1 MEFLIHGDT
10 PQAAELG
17 ATPKVT
23 DPKISEPIPARKMP
37 KVDEGPRYMTFPLL
51 GNLSNDLSDDEVRPP
66 YNLGPRNYDLR
77 YRPCRVCDRCRQE
90 LRGGRDLDRI
100 E

>member
-1 MEFLIHGDT
+1 MDFLIHGDT

-23 DPKISEPIPARKMP
+23 DPKISFEPIPARKMP

-51 GNLSNDLSDDEVRPP
+51 GNLSNDLSDDEVHPP
-66 YNLGPRNYDLR
+66 YAMPASLASGCLKLNPRS
-77 YRPCRVCDRCRQE
+77 E
-90 LRGGRDLDRI
+90 A
-100 E
+100 

>member
-1 MEFLIHGDT
+1 MDFLIHGDT

-51 GNLSNDLSDDEVRPP
+51 GNLSNDLSDDEVHPP
-66 YNLGPRNYDLR
+66 YNLGQKLR
-77 YRPCRVCDRCRQE
+77 PAVPAMSGVRSV
-90 LRGGRDLDRI
+90 
-100 E
+100 

>member
-1 MEFLIHGDT
+1 MCADAISIFT
-10 PQAAELG
+10 KRG

-51 GNLSNDLSDDEVRPP
+51 GNLSNDLSDDGVHPP
-66 YNLGPRNYDLR
+66 YNRTSSGHVGLAASSST
-77 YRPCRVCDRCRQE
+77 
-90 LRGGRDLDRI
+90 GRDRRLSSSLCA
-100 E
+100 